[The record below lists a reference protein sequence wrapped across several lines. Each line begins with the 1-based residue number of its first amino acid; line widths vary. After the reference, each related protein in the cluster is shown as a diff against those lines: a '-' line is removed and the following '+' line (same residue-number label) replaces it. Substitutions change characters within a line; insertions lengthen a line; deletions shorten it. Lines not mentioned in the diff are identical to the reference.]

1 MGLQLQVSFHRS
13 TTIKGTSCM
22 TQGPQTL
29 LLYNILLYYILVY
42 YILVYNILLYYED
55 LVYMLMT
62 VLCLQLIFFN
72 IKNVPFL

>member
-1 MGLQLQVSFHRS
+1 MGLRLQASFHRS

-29 LLYNILLYYILVY
+29 LLYNILLYY
-42 YILVYNILLYYED
+42 ED

-62 VLCLQLIFFN
+62 VLCLQLFF
-72 IKNVPFL
+72 F

>member
-1 MGLQLQVSFHRS
+1 MGLRLQASFHRS

-29 LLYNILLYYILVY
+29 LL
-42 YILVYNILLYYED
+42 YNILLYYED

>member
-1 MGLQLQVSFHRS
+1 MGLQLQASYHRS

-29 LLYNILLYYILVY
+29 LLHNILVFYK
-42 YILVYNILLYYED
+42 D

-62 VLCLQLIFFN
+62 VLCLQLIFL
-72 IKNVPFL
+72 I